1 LKLEQFKP
9 SLAIL
14 LDVCRLQNVHFED
27 GVQEAATGTEDVS
40 GNIFGVNE
48 ASATTGVIISG
59 ALRQNATSSASVM
72 L

>member
-1 LKLEQFKP
+1 
-9 SLAIL
+9 
-14 LDVCRLQNVHFED
+14 VHFED
-27 GVQEAATGTEDVS
+27 GVQEAATGTEEVS

-48 ASATTGVIISG
+48 ASAMTGVIISG